1 MIDRLRNTYSKFFS
15 LSYEKQVVILNA
27 AINEFVRGGFDKA
40 SVNTIVENANISKG
54 SLFFYFESKKNLYLF
69 LFEYCEFLIIENARK
84 SMHFVEGDFI
94 ARMQLTMHQN
104 LTLLETHPSIFAFV
118 KSCKGETDATIKP
131 YVSEIVK
138 ASDEKILSHVYH
150 NIDRSLFRDK
160 AEIELAITTIK
171 ATLFHVT
178 HTCLADQTMTLKD
191 AKSEID
197 RFIVFFRT
205 HFYKVE

>member
-1 MIDRLRNTYSKFFS
+1 MDQLRETYSKFFA
-15 LSYEKQVVILNA
+15 LSYEKQIVIINA
-27 AINEFVRGGFDKA
+27 SIQEFVRGGYDKA

-54 SLFFYFESKKNLYLF
+54 SLFFYFESKKKLYLF
-69 LFEYCEFLIIENARK
+69 LFEYCEYLIIENARK

-104 LTLLETHPSIFAFV
+104 LTLLETYPSIFAFV
-118 KSCKGETDATIKP
+118 KSCKGDTDATIKP
-131 YVSEIVK
+131 FISEIVK

-150 NIDRSLFRDK
+150 NIDRSLFVD
-160 AEIELAITTIK
+160 ETEVDLAITTIK

-178 HTCLADQTMTLKD
+178 HNCLANQTMTLNG
-191 AKSEID
+191 AKAEID
-197 RFIVFFRT
+197 RFIAFFRA

>member
-1 MIDRLRNTYSKFFS
+1 MDRLRETYSKFFA
-15 LSYEKQVVILNA
+15 LSYEKQIVIINA
-27 AINEFVRGGFDKA
+27 AIMEFVRGGYDKA

-54 SLFFYFESKKNLYLF
+54 SLFFYFESKKRLYLF
-69 LFEYCEFLIIENARK
+69 LFEYCEYLIIENARK

-104 LTLLETHPSIFAFV
+104 LTLLETYPSIFAFV
-118 KSCKGETDATIKP
+118 KSCKGDTDATIKP
-131 YVSEIVK
+131 FISEIVK

-150 NIDRSLFRDK
+150 NIDRSLFID
-160 AEIELAITTIK
+160 ESEVDLAITTIK

-178 HTCLADQTMTLKD
+178 HSCLAKQTMTIND
-191 AKSEID
+191 AKAEID
-197 RFIVFFRT
+197 LFIAFFRM

>member
-1 MIDRLRNTYSKFFS
+1 MDELRRTYCKFFA
-15 LSYEKQVVILNA
+15 LSYEKQVVIINA
-27 AINEFVRGGFDKA
+27 AMQEFVRGGYDKA
-40 SVNTIVENANISKG
+40 SVNMIVENASISKG
-54 SLFFYFESKKNLYLF
+54 SLFFYFESKKKLYLF
-69 LFEYCEFLIIENARK
+69 LFEYCEYLIIENARK

-104 LTLLETHPSIFAFV
+104 LTLLVTHPNIFAFV

-131 YVSEIVK
+131 YISEIVT
-138 ASDEKILSHVYH
+138 ASDERILSHVYH
-150 NIDRSLFRDK
+150 NIDRSRFRD
-160 AEIELAITTIK
+160 EGEVELAITTIK

-178 HTCLADQTMTLKD
+178 HTCLANQTMTLND

-197 RFIVFFRT
+197 RFIGFFRA